1 MEHEDNL
8 RLKEENTQLL
18 TENVKLKGALRTIRC
33 SNCGQPPT
41 LDEKSIDELILENAG
56 MREKIEMVM
65 GLIAKYTSRPLRTP
79 SVLLEPPVAEL
90 NLILSRKG
98 PETEKTAAH
107 LLAVVAM
114 EELLAMA
121 QREAPLWIP
130 GIAGLGEALNE
141 EEYARAFP
149 GGLGPRFAGLGIE
162 ASRATAIIAMDAVRL
177 VDILMDVSKWS
188 AFFSSIVAGAT
199 YITGYSFGTGESYD
213 GSLQL
218 ITAEL
223 QAPSPL
229 VALREGLFLRHCKL
243 HGEGLWAVVDV
254 SFEVSPDATMT
265 KFRRRPS
272 GCIIQQLPDDRSKVI
287 WIEHVEV
294 EAGGIHD
301 MYKPIVNSGLVF
313 GAKRWLETL
322 SKQCER
328 MASLMASNSTAP
340 IVGDD
345 AVATKNI
352 LKLSDRMVVCF
363 FSGVSGSVLHQW
375 ADRRNVGMNDVK
387 IRGRKNNGDPGRP
400 TGIVLSASTSIW
412 LPIPPKR
419 IFDFLRDVPSRNQ
432 WDVLLH
438 GSMLRETAS
447 IDNGQDEKGNCISIF
462 SVGMPEEGRKT
473 MMLQEICFGPIC
485 SFVIYTPIDSVIIN
499 AVIGGA
505 DPNFVALL
513 PSGFVIHPDGPSG
526 FGDDEAKPGG
536 SILTVAFQISMHSRP
551 NSKISAISIATVNNL
566 LSCTCAR
573 IRAIAL
579 AQ

>member
-1 MEHEDNL
+1 MRHRRATFVATLCKPTPPHASISSSPPHSVATGHTQCRPPSASHHSMPPLPTAPSFSLSLSFAFSQGDVATAGVIPTKLDERVLNEPEDQQQQQQQQFVQMDEHNQMEHEDNL

-56 MREKIEMVM
+56 MREKNDKFVLKRGSFVKKMDWFDSQIEMVM

-272 GCIIQQLPDDRSKVI
+272 GCIIQQLPDDRSKV
-287 WIEHVEV
+287 
-294 EAGGIHD
+294 D
-301 MYKPIVNSGLVF
+301 QN
-313 GAKRWLETL
+313 
-322 SKQCER
+322 
-328 MASLMASNSTAP
+328 
-340 IVGDD
+340 
-345 AVATKNI
+345 
-352 LKLSDRMVVCF
+352 
-363 FSGVSGSVLHQW
+363 
-375 ADRRNVGMNDVK
+375 
-387 IRGRKNNGDPGRP
+387 
-400 TGIVLSASTSIW
+400 
-412 LPIPPKR
+412 
-419 IFDFLRDVPSRNQ
+419 
-432 WDVLLH
+432 
-438 GSMLRETAS
+438 
-447 IDNGQDEKGNCISIF
+447 
-462 SVGMPEEGRKT
+462 
-473 MMLQEICFGPIC
+473 IC
-485 SFVIYTPIDSVIIN
+485 S
-499 AVIGGA
+499 
-505 DPNFVALL
+505 
-513 PSGFVIHPDGPSG
+513 
-526 FGDDEAKPGG
+526 
-536 SILTVAFQISMHSRP
+536 
-551 NSKISAISIATVNNL
+551 
-566 LSCTCAR
+566 
-573 IRAIAL
+573 
-579 AQ
+579 